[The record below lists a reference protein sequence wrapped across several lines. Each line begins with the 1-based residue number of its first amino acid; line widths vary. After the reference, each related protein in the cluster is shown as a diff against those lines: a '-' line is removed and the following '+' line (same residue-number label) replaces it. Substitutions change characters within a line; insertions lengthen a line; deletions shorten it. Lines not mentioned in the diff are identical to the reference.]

1 MDHSSIQ
8 IKFNESSWPHL
19 SESFLSASGTVL
31 SAIRIAKPGTGGL
44 FPERIR
50 IWRERRNA
58 QRHQVAVTYASA
70 GLGDTGCRRQKGIVS
85 GLMSL

>member
-31 SAIRIAKPGTGGL
+31 SAIRIAKPGTGRL
-44 FPERIR
+44 FLKEF
-50 IWRERRNA
+50 
-58 QRHQVAVTYASA
+58 
-70 GLGDTGCRRQKGIVS
+70 VS
-85 GLMSL
+85 GERDEMHSDIKSQSPMQVLDLETQAAEGKRALFQG